1 METVPRSHVK
11 EVMLQDASSLHFAF
25 VSQGSGTLL
34 VRESKNS
41 RLEISIRN
49 SRLVVDISRDGARRI
64 LDAED
69 ADHVDDGEM
78 HTLSLTRSANGTN
91 LYLDGYQVFCSTST
105 LAWPEASEG
114 ETLINQLG
122 DPRIEGLLDLPRELE
137 AREILAKAIAVQP
150 FVEFAA
156 SRLSNRDAK
165 RVGKLSKGSIRVRFR
180 VRGRHQAGTILEARG
195 SNGKVALSIERG
207 NIVYRVIEAEET
219 LCELEAYGQWD
230 DGNWHELVVTTG
242 YGASTLYVDGYEVA
256 RIAGVCFFSDVDGV
270 DRISVGQDLDG
281 ARLFGEAQTAMIY
294 ARILSDNHIKHLCG
308 IEPLHTKAL
317 FDLGYEDAQSY
328 RIPALLTTHRGTLI
342 AGADQRT
349 SIPNDSPNHINF
361 VIRRSTDGG
370 RTWGPLRTIVRS
382 IGAGLKG
389 ASTTDP
395 VLVQHRESGRI
406 IAFFDHFPGAIGQ
419 LNAIAGTGYTPE
431 GKRILLDS
439 EGEQYVAGSDGA
451 VRSASGSPTD
461 FMLDSDGCLR
471 DGAAQ
476 LGHVETARDELTAP
490 PLTVMPTSYLWM
502 VVSDDD
508 GETWSEPI
516 DLNPQVK
523 EPWMPFLGASP
534 GTGVCVE
541 NGPYSGRLVMPVYYS
556 DTSGSS
562 FACAA
567 LLSDDAGHTWRL
579 GGSPNDTREWRG
591 CDEASLYESSIVEVE
606 GGELVVFAR
615 NQHPSG
621 NVAVSRSTDGG
632 ETWSSVS
639 YDPQL
644 TEIFSQPN
652 AVRIDMNGREAVVFA
667 NASALLP
674 FRGCGT
680 LRLSMDGAHTWPHNR
695 VFNPRHYVYQSM
707 AQLPNGNIGLLWERE
722 WHGLF
727 FTEIPLVW
735 LTGSRSTR
743 VEA

>member
-25 VSQGSGTLL
+25 VSHGSGTLL

-49 SRLVVDISRDGARRI
+49 SRLVVDISRDGARRT

-105 LAWPEASEG
+105 LAWPESSEG

-122 DPRIEGLLDLPRELE
+122 DPRIEGMLDLPRELE

-195 SNGKVALSIERG
+195 SNGKLALSIERG

-256 RIAGVCFFSDVDGV
+256 RSAGVCFFSDVDGV

-342 AGADQRT
+342 AGADQRI

-370 RTWGPLRTIVRS
+370 PPGDRCARSCAPL
-382 IGAGLKG
+382 
-389 ASTTDP
+389 
-395 VLVQHRESGRI
+395 E
-406 IAFFDHFPGAIGQ
+406 
-419 LNAIAGTGYTPE
+419 
-431 GKRILLDS
+431 
-439 EGEQYVAGSDGA
+439 
-451 VRSASGSPTD
+451 
-461 FMLDSDGCLR
+461 
-471 DGAAQ
+471 
-476 LGHVETARDELTAP
+476 
-490 PLTVMPTSYLWM
+490 
-502 VVSDDD
+502 
-508 GETWSEPI
+508 
-516 DLNPQVK
+516 
-523 EPWMPFLGASP
+523 
-534 GTGVCVE
+534 
-541 NGPYSGRLVMPVYYS
+541 
-556 DTSGSS
+556 
-562 FACAA
+562 
-567 LLSDDAGHTWRL
+567 
-579 GGSPNDTREWRG
+579 
-591 CDEASLYESSIVEVE
+591 
-606 GGELVVFAR
+606 
-615 NQHPSG
+615 
-621 NVAVSRSTDGG
+621 
-632 ETWSSVS
+632 
-639 YDPQL
+639 
-644 TEIFSQPN
+644 
-652 AVRIDMNGREAVVFA
+652 
-667 NASALLP
+667 
-674 FRGCGT
+674 
-680 LRLSMDGAHTWPHNR
+680 R
-695 VFNPRHYVYQSM
+695 V
-707 AQLPNGNIGLLWERE
+707 
-722 WHGLF
+722 
-727 FTEIPLVW
+727 
-735 LTGSRSTR
+735 
-743 VEA
+743 